1 MKSGLGA
8 LSRHLRVVPSASFSL
23 CYSCLHPCYPCYC
36 SKHSL
41 QESFKLVFKM
51 LTHSQSKRID
61 SNLSDLK
68 DEKSSGDGLRSNVNV
83 PGATELFI

>member
-1 MKSGLGA
+1 
-8 LSRHLRVVPSASFSL
+8 
-23 CYSCLHPCYPCYC
+23 
-36 SKHSL
+36 
-41 QESFKLVFKM
+41 M

-68 DEKSSGDGLRSNVNV
+68 DEKSSGDELRSNVNV